1 MNEIDTPSKIETND
15 ELMRRDLAVL
25 WHPCTQMKDHE
36 SYPLIPIK
44 NGKGVWLHDFDG
56 NRYIDAIS
64 SWWVNIFGHANPKIN
79 AALSEQANQLEHV
92 IFAGFSHE
100 PGIRLAERLVAM
112 TPQKLERVFYGDNGS
127 SAVEIALK
135 MSFHYWKNK
144 GKPKKTQFVNLA
156 NSYHGETFGALAVGD
171 VALYKETYEPLLMTC
186 RTVESPDCFHREE
199 QETWEQYS
207 LRKFDSMRRELEQH
221 HETIAAVV
229 IEPLIQCAGNMRM
242 YHAAYLRQ
250 LRKLCDEFDVH
261 LIADEIAVGFGRTG
275 TLFGCEQAE
284 ISPDFL
290 CVGKGLTAGYLPLSA
305 VLTTQNVY
313 DAFYDDY
320 ETLRAFL
327 HSHSYTGNPLACGV
341 ALATLDMFDSENII
355 EENQTTAKFMGE
367 AFAHLNDHPQIAE
380 VRQTGMVLAA
390 EMVSDKKNRVP
401 YPWQERRGLKV
412 YQHGLKNECLL
423 RPIGNVVYLMP
434 PYVIDREQI
443 SHLAKI
449 ATEGID
455 LATR

>member
-1 MNEIDTPSKIETND
+1 MNQIDNPKITEKNKD
-15 ELMRRDLAVL
+15 LMRRDLAVL

-64 SWWVNIFGHANPKIN
+64 SWWVNIFGHANPTIN

-112 TPQKLERVFYGDNGS
+112 TPNGLDRVFYGDNGS
-127 SAVEIALK
+127 SAIEIALK

-144 GKPKKTQFVNLA
+144 GRPEKTEFVNLA

-199 QETWEQYS
+199 QESWEEHT
-207 LRKFDSMRRELEQH
+207 LRKFDSMRREIEQNH
-221 HETIAAVV
+221 QTIAAVV

-242 YHAAYLRQ
+242 YHAVYLRQ

-275 TLFGCEQAE
+275 TMFGCEQAE

-341 ALATLDMFDSENII
+341 ALATLDLFDSENTI
-355 EENQTTAKFMGE
+355 EENQATAKAMGE
-367 AFAHLNDHPQIAE
+367 AFAHLNDHPHVAE

-401 YPWQERRGLKV
+401 YPWQQRRGLKV

-434 PYVIDREQI
+434 PYVINHEQI
-443 SHLAKI
+443 NHLAKI
-449 ATEGID
+449 ATEGIQ

>member
-1 MNEIDTPSKIETND
+1 MNQIDNPKITEKNKD
-15 ELMRRDLAVL
+15 LMRRDLAVL

-64 SWWVNIFGHANPKIN
+64 SWWVNIFGHANPTIN

-112 TPQKLERVFYGDNGS
+112 TPNGLDRVFYGDNGS
-127 SAVEIALK
+127 SAIEIALK

-144 GKPKKTQFVNLA
+144 GRPEKTEFVNLA

-199 QETWEQYS
+199 QESWEEHT
-207 LRKFDSMRRELEQH
+207 LRKFDSMRREIEQNH
-221 HETIAAVV
+221 QTIAAVV

-242 YHAAYLRQ
+242 YHAVYLRQ

-275 TLFGCEQAE
+275 TMFGCEQAD

-341 ALATLDMFDSENII
+341 ALATLDLFDSENTI
-355 EENQTTAKFMGE
+355 EENQATAKAMGE
-367 AFAHLNDHPQIAE
+367 AFAHLNDHPHVAE

-401 YPWQERRGLKV
+401 YPWQQRRGLKV

-434 PYVIDREQI
+434 PYVINHEQI
-443 SHLAKI
+443 NHLAKI
-449 ATEGID
+449 ATEGIQ

>member
-1 MNEIDTPSKIETND
+1 MKQIDNHKITEKNKD
-15 ELMRRDLAVL
+15 LMRRDLAVL

-44 NGKGVWLHDFDG
+44 NGKGIWLHDFDG

-64 SWWVNIFGHANPKIN
+64 SWWVNIFGHANPTIN

-112 TPQKLERVFYGDNGS
+112 TPNGLDRVFYGDNGS

-144 GKPKKTQFVNLA
+144 GRPKKTEFVNLA

-199 QETWEQYS
+199 QESWEEHT
-207 LRKFDSMRRELEQH
+207 LRKFDSMRREIEQNH
-221 HETIAAVV
+221 QTIAAVI

-242 YHAAYLRQ
+242 YHAVYLRQ

-275 TLFGCEQAE
+275 TMFGCEQAE

-341 ALATLDMFDSENII
+341 ALATLDLFDSENTI
-355 EENQTTAKFMGE
+355 EENQATAKAMGE
-367 AFAHLNDHPQIAE
+367 AFAHLNDHPHVAE

-401 YPWQERRGLKV
+401 YPWQQRRGLKV

-434 PYVIDREQI
+434 PYVINHEQI
-443 SHLAKI
+443 NHLAKI
-449 ATEGID
+449 ATEGIQ

>member
-1 MNEIDTPSKIETND
+1 MHLPDGRIAGLLLIEK
-15 ELMRRDLAVL
+15 R
-25 WHPCTQMKDHE
+25 QE
-36 SYPLIPIK
+36 S
-44 NGKGVWLHDFDG
+44 WE
-56 NRYIDAIS
+56 A
-64 SWWVNIFGHANPKIN
+64 
-79 AALSEQANQLEHV
+79 
-92 IFAGFSHE
+92 IFAAT
-100 PGIRLAERLVAM
+100 IRSRCE
-112 TPQKLERVFYGDNGS
+112 
-127 SAVEIALK
+127 
-135 MSFHYWKNK
+135 
-144 GKPKKTQFVNLA
+144 
-156 NSYHGETFGALAVGD
+156 
-171 VALYKETYEPLLMTC
+171 
-186 RTVESPDCFHREE
+186 
-199 QETWEQYS
+199 
-207 LRKFDSMRRELEQH
+207 RELEQH

-250 LRKLCDEFDVH
+250 LRKLCDEFAVH

>member
-64 SWWVNIFGHANPKIN
+64 SWWVNIFGHANPTIN

-250 LRKLCDEFDVH
+250 LRKLCDEFAVH